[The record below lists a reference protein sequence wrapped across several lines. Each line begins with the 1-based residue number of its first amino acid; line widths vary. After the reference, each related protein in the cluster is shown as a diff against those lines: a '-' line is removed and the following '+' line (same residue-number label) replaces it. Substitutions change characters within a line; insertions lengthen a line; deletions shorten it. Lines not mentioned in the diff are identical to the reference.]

1 MVKQKKLTVDTISAL
16 SAAILAYR
24 YNGQKILRHNNI
36 TNSHLESGQLSNTQ
50 LICDSI
56 ITGLDMTDSLR
67 DEAENIRGSLNQR
80 VFMDTLSGAKINEFL
95 LEINSMLQ
103 QDTITSDRFG
113 ILAWAPKLYND
124 IVKSDESREAI
135 LEFSGV
141 SDYIGKESK
150 KITINFEVLSCRYL
164 KNYDSF
170 VHTGHD
176 GAGNL
181 VTFWKNKRIE
191 SGAIT
196 ARVKSHKKNER
207 YSNAKTTVLNYVKAV
222 NEK

>member
-1 MVKQKKLTVDTISAL
+1 MVKQKKLTVTTLDALAFAVEAYYANNKTIVRDVTTE
-16 SAAILAYR
+16 IKVT
-24 YNGQKILRHNNI
+24 NKQKIAMLA
-36 TNSHLESGQLSNTQ
+36 EQGVVTQ
-50 LICDSI
+50 YQELA
-56 ITGLDMTDSLR
+56 MK
-67 DEAENIRGSLNQR
+67 IRESLNQR

-150 KITINFEVLSCRYL
+150 KITINFEVLSCQYL

-170 VHTGHD
+170 VHNGHD